1 MKLIVNSKTLKKA
14 IDLSL
19 KVIPS
24 KVTID
29 ELKSI
34 LISIDETK
42 PAMVISSTDLETSV
56 TTITPIEEYVK
67 GEVTS
72 FIVDAKKL
80 SEMIATIGDIAI
92 EIELK
97 KHKDNGDYV
106 LLIEAGL
113 LQAKIIAH
121 SSDSFYKIP
130 IKPISDSEYNI
141 EPVKFVKALE
151 DSVPFAS
158 NDDFRPI
165 LQGINLELK
174 NRKIVITT
182 TDTKI
187 LTNIKISDDIL
198 VIGDNNEKDLIIP
211 KKTAKLLKSF
221 INLKLP
227 TITISF
233 TDKHI
238 FFQSE
243 DIIISSLLLNGK
255 YIDYH
260 KGITIKMFIRIKLL
274 MIT

>member
-1 MKLIVNSKTLKKA
+1 M
-14 IDLSL
+14 
-19 KVIPS
+19 
-24 KVTID
+24 
-29 ELKSI
+29 
-34 LISIDETK
+34 
-42 PAMVISSTDLETSV
+42 
-56 TTITPIEEYVK
+56 
-67 GEVTS
+67 
-72 FIVDAKKL
+72 
-80 SEMIATIGDIAI
+80 
-92 EIELK
+92 
-97 KHKDNGDYV
+97 
-106 LLIEAGL
+106 
-113 LQAKIIAH
+113 Q
-121 SSDSFYKIP
+121 
-130 IKPISDSEYNI
+130 
-141 EPVKFVKALE
+141 VKFVKALE

-198 VIGDNNEKDLIIP
+198 VIGDNNEKNLIIP

-243 DIIISSLLLNGK
+243 DIIISSLLLDGK
-255 YIDYH
+255 YIDYR
-260 KGITIKMFIRIKLL
+260 KGIPKGDNIKILVDKDILL
-274 MIT
+274 NSILRASYFSAPELPIVQLFVEKDTNLMVISAEEHNLGINSNDIIIANNCLVILYYIFWQTTTNQVRR